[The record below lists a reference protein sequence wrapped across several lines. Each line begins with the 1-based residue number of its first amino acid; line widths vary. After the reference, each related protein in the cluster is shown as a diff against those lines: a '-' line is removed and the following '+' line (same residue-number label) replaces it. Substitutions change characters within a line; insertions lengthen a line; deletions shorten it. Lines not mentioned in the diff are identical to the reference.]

1 MSFTTRDIS
10 LTFTLGTGNFGE
22 SGSNSVTVS
31 GLQVRALIVKAGL
44 TSSPQCEVAIYGL
57 TLSMMNQLSTLGTPQ
72 PIAIQRNN
80 TLTVEVKEE
89 DSQLA
94 TVFSGTILAAFT
106 DLSSAPDAPFN
117 VYAVTGLIDQ
127 LKPIPPTSYAGTVSV
142 ATILSSLA
150 AKMNVGFQNNGV
162 TAVLSNPYLPGTA
175 RQQVLRVV
183 NAAGIEWNGM
193 DGGTLAIWP
202 RGSARN
208 DTVTLISAD
217 TGMVGYPT
225 YSDMGPLVTVLH
237 NPGIAF
243 GSKVKIE
250 SIITPACGLWWVG
263 SMTHRLESQ
272 TPDGAWFTD
281 LVCTRLNLSS
291 GL

>member
-10 LTFTLGTGNFGE
+10 LTFTFGTGNFGE
-22 SGSNSVTVS
+22 SGSNTVTVS
-31 GLQVRALIVKAGL
+31 GLRVSAQIVKAGL
-44 TSSPQCEVAIYGL
+44 TSAPQCQVVIYGL

-80 TLTVEVKEE
+80 TLTVAVSEE

-94 TVFSGTILAAFT
+94 TVFSGTILAAFA
-106 DLSSAPDAPFN
+106 DLSSAPDAAFT

-127 LKPIPPTSYAGTVSV
+127 LKPIAPTSYAGTVSV
-142 ATILSSLA
+142 STILSSLA
-150 AKMNVGFQNNGV
+150 AKMNIGFQNNGV

-202 RGSARN
+202 RGGTRDSN
-208 DTVTLISAD
+208 VTLISAD

-225 YSDMGPLVTVLH
+225 YSGVGPLVTLLH

-243 GSKVKIE
+243 GSRVKVE
-250 SIITPACGLWWVG
+250 SIITPACGLWWVA
-263 SMTHRLESQ
+263 SVTHRLESQ
-272 TPDGAWFTD
+272 MPNGAWFTD
-281 LVCTRLNLSS
+281 LVCMKFNLAVR
-291 GL
+291 